1 MAEVSADVG
10 SNKWRLAESAWLQ
23 AAGGGT
29 VAEHAK
35 ATPPAATLEGAKVAK
50 EVISLVDDGAT
61 VQPSSAAKSNLKRK
75 HAAFDDANA
84 EADHVTTKR
93 RMFAE
98 PGQTY
103 EDMSNNNV
111 LHKNDKSTADKSKSN
126 GDVHKPSSSS
136 IKSGNY
142 RLKYLYRLS
151 DFFI

>member
-29 VAEHAK
+29 VGEHSKTA
-35 ATPPAATLEGAKVAK
+35 PPTHAAHAPVAGGKVAK
-50 EVISLVDDGAT
+50 EAISLADDSAT

-75 HAAFDDANA
+75 HATFEDTNA

-98 PGQTY
+98 PGQTL

-111 LHKNDKSTADKSKSN
+111 LHKNDKSNTDKSKSN

-136 IKSGNY
+136 IKSGKY
-142 RLKYLYRLS
+142 R
-151 DFFI
+151 